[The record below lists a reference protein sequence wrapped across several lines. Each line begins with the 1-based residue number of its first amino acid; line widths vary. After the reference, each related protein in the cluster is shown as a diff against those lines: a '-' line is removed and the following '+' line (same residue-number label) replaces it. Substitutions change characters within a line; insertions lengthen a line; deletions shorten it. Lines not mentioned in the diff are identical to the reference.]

1 MYAPGPSGRDIVAA
15 TARSLRR
22 RTTGV
27 VVTSDGVRFLQWRP
41 ARASGGPWRWIVD
54 VERGDRHLGEVE
66 VSLSDDAAN
75 ALAARL
81 QRELTQLELADAL
94 RAYVQDHVCA
104 LLDRGQDL
112 PVRSLII
119 EIDRDHHNLLIPYLR
134 RVRGR
139 SRP

>member
-1 MYAPGPSGRDIVAA
+1 
-15 TARSLRR
+15 
-22 RTTGV
+22 V
-27 VVTSDGVRFLQWRP
+27 VVTSDGARFLQWRP

-54 VERGDRHLGEVE
+54 VERGEHHLGEAE
-66 VSLSDDAAN
+66 ACLSADAAKV
-75 ALAARL
+75 LATRL
-81 QRELTQLELADAL
+81 GRELTQPELADAL
-94 RAYVQDHVCA
+94 RAYVEDHVCT

-119 EIDRDHHNLLIPYLR
+119 EIDRDHHELLIPYLR